1 MPGTV
6 KPKSGFSFESST
18 TSNKFYSFLCVLSNF
33 RPTLTKYDYNY
44 MLVVVCFSHH
54 GLLLERVMALALL
67 LIVDPF
73 PHANAKPNCYNK
85 KSMHQLHCT
94 TYGQYRLKP
103 LVLLTNR
110 IAALLLC
117 LYLTTL
123 HFCFRKIEGFWNT
136 SCQPKTQKY
145 HAIVKKI

>member
-1 MPGTV
+1 MF
-6 KPKSGFSFESST
+6 FSPWAT
-18 TSNKFYSFLCVLSNF
+18 TRTRDGVS
-33 RPTLTKYDYNY
+33 P
-44 MLVVVCFSHH
+44 
-54 GLLLERVMALALL
+54 LANSRA
-67 LIVDPF
+67 PF
-73 PHANAKPNCYNK
+73 HHANAKPNCYNK

-94 TYGQYRLKP
+94 TYGQNRLKP

-136 SCQPKTQKY
+136 CTVPNKNSKVTCY
-145 HAIVKKI
+145 SKKDLKSLRTALLCISNRWEIKNRDERLKVFSSHSNFSQIF